1 MTAAMAKTS
10 SAAATTQASTTIHI
24 MMSGIFAVPA
34 KHSTGR
40 GPELCRLLER
50 PQLTFA

>member
-24 MMSGIFAVPA
+24 MMSGIFLLLPRSIQRAAGLSFAVRW
-34 KHSTGR
+34 SGR
-40 GPELCRLLER
+40 N
-50 PQLTFA
+50 